1 MTLVIISHGITNV
14 KGLSTKTSTHP
25 TAKYTLIIIVN
36 KKLFDTSHAPNQT
49 GCLTTFK
56 TETTLHKRKVVSL
69 TSGDLSSQGPAP
81 QVLLAL
87 KSLTA
92 VFGMGTG
99 VASSVL
105 PLDI

>member
-1 MTLVIISHGITNV
+1 MPSI
-14 KGLSTKTSTHP
+14 
-25 TAKYTLIIIVN
+25 
-36 KKLFDTSHAPNQT
+36 F
-49 GCLTTFK
+49 
-56 TETTLHKRKVVSL
+56 L

-105 PLDI
+105 PLDLSVVDKLRLASLLVVKNPQRNYHYASGFSLLAPSYTRF